1 MSKPEFGRLYD
12 RHIIDA
18 VKDIQKESY
27 ELKKTIFK
35 NNLMGNDISRSN
47 INQYL
52 TRVNDF
58 LKYWDEYSE
67 NLMKNI
73 KRTNATDGIYSIEY
87 QWVKEMIY
95 AKFDYASILP
105 FVDGIIKGISSE
117 KFKDS
122 DDIKDFKDYTISKAF
137 KDLPTEIGELVDS
150 VIVSDERNGIPVYRK
165 CSATE
170 AKLFNSIRSYAIFN
184 PRDRKELYKAIFACI
199 EFITNQQNLLKYLKP
214 NNTKMFISAI
224 NNTMDYI
231 TYSIAVY
238 ASRIYLISSYA
249 YPFIDASTREI
260 SESVSTE
267 ELKAGSGEMK
277 YSEISIFRNTDDI
290 ICRDPDKTKEFIEI
304 FNSFIKE
311 IGAESLIGSYKPVY
325 SDSYS
330 MSIRNSKT
338 NKFCSQL
345 ESNALF
351 LFLEKHFQL
360 HFHDENVSTEIKE
373 LNQMIKEFIFN
384 SDQGIQGTS
393 SPKQELFHVIR
404 GVTCDNN
411 LKSYQELAVDLY
423 FLTIGIC
430 GNIKYVIN
438 SLSKFRNSER
448 EYPKYNTGILNIASE
463 SVKIM
468 TEFYRDILIVITQK
482 ARDIEMKI
490 NELRSKDVNNTL
502 DKLKLDIDLSTS
514 TNNNMMIAVPDT
526 TRIPM
531 ELIDVYDSPT
541 FESLELYDEYVKYT
555 LNAYSDMYFSE
566 AFNIGNIVNTI
577 ISKIA
582 AAIKRLQAFWNDKTV
597 QHAFKWVSSHERE
610 LLSMDFSAAK
620 IDKVVLYKKYVQLPK
635 NFNNL
640 SNNLKTFSEK
650 NISTPEESDK
660 FIKSLYPDDI
670 IYNWFN
676 GEKATEKKN
685 GATLYKNFIL
695 YYDIN
700 EVKEELPGVKE
711 LSGAALSTAV
721 KDWIATVKSIESTV
735 NGFSKI
741 GNDIN
746 SGINVMKNKLTN
758 ISNNPSATV
767 SGSNTSGAPDISKI
781 GNEENKPGTTPT
793 NTPTNTP
800 VTNTPT
806 TNNNQPTSQENKQE
820 ENNNGAVVSSI
831 VTKVSLAV
839 DQLYVPLQPIFV
851 EYIKAMYKYLQEAY
865 TMGRKK

>member
-1 MSKPEFGRLYD
+1 MSKPEFGRLFD
-12 RHIIDA
+12 SHIINA

-27 ELKKTIFK
+27 DLKKAIFK
-35 NNLMGNDISRSN
+35 SNLMGNDISRNN

-67 NLMKNI
+67 YLMKTI
-73 KRTNATDGIYSIEY
+73 KRTNAIEGTYSIEY

-105 FVDGIIKGISSE
+105 FVDGIIKGISSG
-117 KFKDS
+117 KFEDQ
-122 DDIKDFKDYTISKAF
+122 DAIEDFKDHTISKAF
-137 KDLPTEIGELVDS
+137 KDLPTEIGALVDS
-150 VIVSDERNGIPVYRK
+150 FIDADERNGMPIYSK
-165 CSATE
+165 CTATE

-184 PRDRKELYKAIFACI
+184 PRDRKELYKAISISI
-199 EFITNQQNLLKYLKP
+199 EFIIDPQNLMKYFKP
-214 NNTKMFISAI
+214 NNTKMFISVI
-224 NNTMDYI
+224 NNIMDYI
-231 TYSIAVY
+231 TYSMVVY
-238 ASRIYLISSYA
+238 ACRVYSISSYA
-249 YPFIDASTREI
+249 FPFIDAGNREF
-260 SESVSTE
+260 SESVTTE
-267 ELKAGSGEMK
+267 ELKAGPSEMK
-277 YSEISIFRNTDDI
+277 YSEINILRNTDDM
-290 ICRDPDKTKEFIEI
+290 ICRDPDKTKEFIDI
-304 FNSFIKE
+304 FNSFIKQ
-311 IGAESLIGSYKPVY
+311 IGAETLIGSYKPVY
-325 SDSYS
+325 TDSYQ
-330 MSIRNSKT
+330 MHIKNAKT

-351 LFLEKHFQL
+351 SFLNNESQINI
-360 HFHDENVSTEIKE
+360 HDDNMPIRIKE
-373 LNQMIKEFIFN
+373 LNQIIKEFIFN

-404 GVTCDNN
+404 GTTCDNN
-411 LKSYQELAVDLY
+411 LKSYQELAIDLY
-423 FLTIGIC
+423 FLTFGIC
-430 GNIKYVIN
+430 GNIKCVIN
-438 SLSKFRNSER
+438 TLTKFRNSER
-448 EYPKYNTGILNIASE
+448 EYPKFNTGVLNIASE

-468 TEFYRDILIVITQK
+468 TEFYRDIMTVISQK

-490 NELRSKDVNNTL
+490 NELRSKDIDNTL
-502 DKLKLDIDLSTS
+502 DKLKLDVDLSTS
-514 TNNNMMIAVPDT
+514 TNNNMMVAVPDT

-531 ELIDVYDSPT
+531 NLMDIYDSPT

-597 QHAFKWVSSHERE
+597 QHAFKWVRSHEQE

-620 IDKVVLYKKYVQLPK
+620 IEKVVLYKKYVQLPK

-640 SNNLKTFSEK
+640 SNNLKTFTEK
-650 NISTPEESDK
+650 NISTPEETDK

-676 GEKATEKKN
+676 GEESSEKKN

-700 EVKEELPGVKE
+700 EVKEQLPGVKE

-721 KDWIATVKSIESTV
+721 KDWIVTVKGIETTV

-741 GNDIN
+741 GNEIN
-746 SGINVMKNKLTN
+746 SGINIMKNKLTS
-758 ISNNPSATV
+758 ISNNPSSNVA
-767 SGSNTSGAPDISKI
+767 GSNVSGAPDISKI
-781 GNEENKPGTTPT
+781 GNEENKPGTTP
-793 NTPTNTP
+793 NQP
-800 VTNTPT
+800 
-806 TNNNQPTSQENKQE
+806 TNNNQPNTPPTSQPASQPKKE
-820 ENNNGAVVSSI
+820 EEKNNNNGSTVSGI